1 MYVKSK
7 YIFDNKVYLIHGC
20 VHMLV
25 LPEDVVNI
33 YFVKKVDCHFHTK
46 ISIIQLNVQSSSFTH
61 REALHARLQKNRFR
75 FVFNQK
81 FMTKCAIL
89 YVKRLKAIK

>member
-33 YFVKKVDCHFHTK
+33 YFVKKL
-46 ISIIQLNVQSSSFTH
+46 IAPFT
-61 REALHARLQKNRFR
+61 QKYRSYN
-75 FVFNQK
+75 
-81 FMTKCAIL
+81 
-89 YVKRLKAIK
+89 